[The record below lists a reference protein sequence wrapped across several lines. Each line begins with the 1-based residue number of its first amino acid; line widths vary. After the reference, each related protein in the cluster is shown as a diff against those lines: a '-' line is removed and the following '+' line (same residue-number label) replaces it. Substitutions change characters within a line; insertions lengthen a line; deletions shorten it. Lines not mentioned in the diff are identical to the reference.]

1 MTSVSR
7 AKTTVYVL
15 ATLTRE
21 MQPLIL
27 IKPLKRTDLSS
38 CDMPTYN
45 AGNLEARW
53 AEVSDVLEQIVQSQ
67 AFHGFIVRIFFKIKQ

>member
-15 ATLTRE
+15 AILTRE
-21 MQPLIL
+21 IQPLIP
-27 IKPLKRTDLSS
+27 IKPLKRADLSS

-45 AGNLEARW
+45 AGTLEVKW
-53 AEVSDVLEQIVQSQ
+53 TDLSNVLGQP
-67 AFHGFIVRIFFKIKQ
+67 GL

>member
-7 AKTTVYVL
+7 AKTTDYVL

-21 MQPLIL
+21 IQPLIL

-53 AEVSDVLEQIVQSQ
+53 TEFSDVLEQIVQFQ
-67 AFHGFIVRIFFKIKQ
+67 AVHGFIVRIFFKIKQ